1 MDKQILVYS
10 YNRIPLSNKKEP
22 TTDACNNM
30 NESQKQY
37 YERKKTYQ
45 RHTVCFHLNNTLEK
59 IESRAVIVGGW
70 LG

>member
-1 MDKQILVYS
+1 MDKQILVYL

-37 YERKKTYQ
+37 YERKKTDTKDILYA
-45 RHTVCFHLNNTLEK
+45 F
-59 IESRAVIVGGW
+59 I
-70 LG
+70 